1 LNYFSA
7 DPRPQSQGDQQAAAA
22 PKKKA
27 GNRLEEI
34 LSIGGGLEQANPII
48 LVLSVPTSGALSL
61 ENAREFL
68 EKGV

>member
-1 LNYFSA
+1 M
-7 DPRPQSQGDQQAAAA
+7 AAV

-34 LSIGGGLEQANPII
+34 LTMGGGLEQANPII

>member
-1 LNYFSA
+1 MTDFIKIFFQYREQ
-7 DPRPQSQGDQQAAAA
+7 PVQAA

-27 GNRLEEI
+27 GNKLEEV
-34 LSIGGGLEQANPII
+34 LAMGTGLDQANPII
-48 LVLSVPTSGALSL
+48 LVLSVPTSGGLSL